1 MLLLIFILVSFSMC
15 TCLFHYIWNNFV
27 SEAIDLSRV
36 LLADKVEIC
45 LHFSAGSI
53 FAMSAA
59 FLRD

>member
-1 MLLLIFILVSFSMC
+1 MC